1 MASLTRDADRALA
14 RHALVTLC
22 VASFALGLFFG
33 STLERSAAA
42 GPAGSVLSPAREG
55 RAPDPIPSLAKAEAL
70 AAGPDEVPAS
80 VLDEGNDAAGEAGR
94 RASDAVAARTQVAS
108 GSAEI
113 ERTIRAAALEFGVDQ
128 EALLRV
134 AVCESQLD
142 PLAIGPADEL
152 GTFQFRA
159 RTFRANAR
167 TLGYTV
173 ADILDVR
180 AQARVAAEMWS
191 RDQQW
196 QWTCAK

>member
-1 MASLTRDADRALA
+1 MDPALA
-14 RHALVTLC
+14 AARCALVTLW
-22 VASFALGLFFG
+22 VASFALGLSFG
-33 STLERSAAA
+33 SALERSAAA
-42 GPAGSVLSPAREG
+42 SPTGAAPSLAREG
-55 RAPDPIPSLAKAEAL
+55 RAPDPIPSPARAEAL

-80 VLDEGNDAAGEAGR
+80 VLDEGNDAADEMGR
-94 RASDAVAARTQVAS
+94 RALDAVAARAQAPS
-108 GSAEI
+108 GRAEI

-134 AVCESQLD
+134 ATCESQLD

-152 GTFQFRA
+152 GIFQFRA
-159 RTFRANAR
+159 RTFRANAPA
-167 TLGYTV
+167 LGYTV
-173 ADILDVR
+173 GNILDIT

>member
-1 MASLTRDADRALA
+1 MASLTRDADRAVA
-14 RHALVTLC
+14 RQALVTLC

-33 STLERSAAA
+33 STLGRSAAA
-42 GPAGSVLSPAREG
+42 RPAGSVPSPAREG
-55 RAPDPIPSLAKAEAL
+55 RAPDPIPSPARAEAL
-70 AAGPDEVPAS
+70 ATDPDEVPAS
-80 VLDEGNDAAGEAGR
+80 VLDEGNDAAEDARR
-94 RASDAVAARTQVAS
+94 RASDAVAARTRATS
-108 GSAEI
+108 GRAEI
-113 ERTIRAAALEFGVDQ
+113 EHVIRTAALEFGVDQ
-128 EALLRV
+128 DALLRV

-152 GTFQFRA
+152 GLLQFRPK
-159 RTFRANAR
+159 TFRANAR
-167 TLGYTV
+167 ALGYTL